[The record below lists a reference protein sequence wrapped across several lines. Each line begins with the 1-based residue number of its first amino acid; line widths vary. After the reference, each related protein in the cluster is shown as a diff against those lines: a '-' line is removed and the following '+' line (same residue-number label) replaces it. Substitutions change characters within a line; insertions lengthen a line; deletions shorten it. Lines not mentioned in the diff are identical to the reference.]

1 MGLLEEGDVDYG
13 EAERDKEDE
22 KAQPEEDDLV
32 LHVVEVDR
40 LWSENLQRAGIIRI
54 LCIVEIVEILNLDDE
69 KDPCKAQ
76 ANENSL

>member
-1 MGLLEEGDVDYG
+1 MGLLEEGDVDDG
-13 EAERDKEDE
+13 ESERDEEDE

-54 LCIVEIVEILNLDDE
+54 LCIIWWS
-69 KDPCKAQ
+69 A
-76 ANENSL
+76 